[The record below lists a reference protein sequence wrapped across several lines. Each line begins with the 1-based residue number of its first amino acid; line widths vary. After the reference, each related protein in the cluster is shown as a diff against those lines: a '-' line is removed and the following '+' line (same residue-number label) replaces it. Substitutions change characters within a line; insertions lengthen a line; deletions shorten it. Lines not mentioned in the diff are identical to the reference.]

1 MTDVKSV
8 DMTSIPV
15 AAAALSPLEML
26 AAAQAAA
33 EAEVAAEERARQEE
47 EQSRAT
53 STSLAD
59 ALNSGTV
66 TEIVEDYSIP
76 SMLTVPK
83 PGSNVWTIKLFGEGC
98 TICTAL
104 MPPSEGETNR
114 WEEMPCHHS
123 RGNTDCPAL
132 EFRISFVG
140 PVVSLVRKYRK
151 RLDKLK
157 ESKGAAVHRVRVLG
171 DLSNDLMNFQEVDI
185 DEIMR
190 QLAPYLSPD
199 AE

>member
-8 DMTSIPV
+8 DMTDIV
-15 AAAALSPLEML
+15 AATPKTPLELL
-26 AAAQAAA
+26 AEAQASAAA
-33 EAEVAAEERARQEE
+33 EVEAEEKARRNEE
-47 EQSRAT
+47 EQARAT
-53 STSLAD
+53 SSSLAD
-59 ALNSGTV
+59 ALETV
-66 TEIVEDYSIP
+66 SLSETVEFPIP
-76 SMLTVPK
+76 SMLMTPK

-114 WEEMPCHHS
+114 WEEMPCHHR
-123 RGNTDCPAL
+123 RGNEDCPAR

-151 RLDKLK
+151 RLEKLK
-157 ESKGAAVHRVRVLG
+157 ESKNPAVHRVRVLG
-171 DLSNDLMNFQEVDI
+171 DLSNEMMGFLEDDM

-199 AE
+199 AQ